1 MSLLF
6 SLLTLTGAIVCT
18 LPIGLMVARVTMA
31 LENSELA
38 NKNKKKQK
46 GRDCP
51 RLGIHSA
58 PLVCYKTS

>member
-1 MSLLF
+1 MSLLH

-38 NKNKKKQK
+38 NKNKKK
-46 GRDCP
+46 R
-51 RLGIHSA
+51 
-58 PLVCYKTS
+58 